1 MNKKESWI
9 IDKKYFNC
17 ESMTLLT
24 EEDKYKKGDMQ
35 QEN

>member
-9 IDKKYFNC
+9 IDNKYFIC

-24 EEDKYKKGDMQ
+24 KEGKYKKADMQ
-35 QEN
+35 

>member
-9 IDKKYFNC
+9 IDNKYFNC

-24 EEDKYKKGDMQ
+24 KEGKYKKADMQ
-35 QEN
+35 